1 MRERSRGGGL
11 QSRKESKSMY
21 IHYLGLHQDGANVT
35 KVKIF
40 KLKNMHCHWTRVIT
54 AREDKIGWGPVFGLE
69 SIALHFVI

>member
-1 MRERSRGGGL
+1 
-11 QSRKESKSMY
+11 MY

-69 SIALHFVI
+69 SIAL